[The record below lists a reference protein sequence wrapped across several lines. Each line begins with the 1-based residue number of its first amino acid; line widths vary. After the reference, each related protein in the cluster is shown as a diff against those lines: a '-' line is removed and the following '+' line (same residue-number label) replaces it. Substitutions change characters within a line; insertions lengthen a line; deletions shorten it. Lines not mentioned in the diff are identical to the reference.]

1 MTVSWRTN
9 SRDEA
14 SHVPPNVWVVA
25 VVGVLMSV
33 YVLAHS
39 GWKNRLTFKAVRI
52 CTETCTLCCL
62 FSSIL
67 VLVNRSVN
75 TPLSTVIVDDLF
87 VTGLLN
93 WVCQLSDHAMFYLGF
108 AAAKRYVH
116 AWKKY
121 SAIAY
126 VVIILSLTWVPIYT
140 ICPFFVDTNSDAFA
154 SWYYTPGRLALV
166 WGKIVYNLVLS
177 YEFVQILYRVHVK
190 KSKQYSST
198 AQAISIKYIIH
209 FLTRYCV
216 FAKVFTYRVL

>member
-1 MTVSWRTN
+1 MTVAWRAN

-14 SHVPPNVWVVA
+14 SHVPPNLWVVA
-25 VVGVLMSV
+25 IVGILMSV
-33 YVLAHS
+33 YILAHS

-52 CTETCTLCCL
+52 CTETCTLCC
-62 FSSIL
+62 FISSIII
-67 VLVNRSVN
+67 LVNRSVN
-75 TPLSTVIVDDLF
+75 SPLSSAIIDDLF

-126 VVIILSLTWVPIYT
+126 VVVVLSLTWVPTYT
-140 ICPFFVDTNSDAFA
+140 ICPFFVDTNSDTFVNG
-154 SWYYTPGRLALV
+154 YYMAGRLTLV
-166 WGKIVYNLVLS
+166 WGKIVYNMVLS
-177 YEFVQILYRVHVK
+177 YEFVQILYRVYVK
-190 KSKQYSST
+190 KSKQYSSA

-209 FLTRYCV
+209 FFTR
-216 FAKVFTYRVL
+216 